1 MTDLAAPFVDAR
13 ARLLALTDGMT
24 HEAYNAKPSEAS
36 WSAAECVVHLN
47 TIAKGYLPALE
58 AAVADPEAARGTGP
72 FRYGWAGRKFV
83 DMLRPGTR
91 PMPTAGA
98 MKPPDTT
105 GLVSEIDLDR
115 SLTRFREDID
125 RYLAVVDASEGL
137 DLAAIRIPSPFLK
150 LMRFQLGVFLEA
162 MGQHC
167 LRHVGQAERA
177 VAATQGAA

>member
-1 MTDLAAPFVDAR
+1 MTDLAAAYIEAR
-13 ARLLALTDGMT
+13 ERLLTLTDGMT
-24 HEAYNAKPSEAS
+24 HEAYNAKPSESS
-36 WSAAECVVHLN
+36 WSVSECVVHLN

-58 AAVADPEAARGTGP
+58 ADVADPNAPRGTGP

-83 DMLRPGTR
+83 GMLRPGTR
-91 PMPTAGA
+91 AMPTAGA
-98 MKPPDTT
+98 MKPPEAT
-105 GLVSEIDLDR
+105 GLISEIDLDR
-115 SLTRFREDID
+115 SLTRFRDDID
-125 RYLAVVDASEGL
+125 RYVAVVEAADGL
-137 DLAAIRIPSPFLK
+137 ELAAIKIRSPFLK